1 MENGKQDYEERARA
15 ALVLLQEA
23 VRASGVPDA
32 KIDLKRDVRG
42 VLHVVAK
49 SGGHSHRLEIVQASG
64 YLRLTKVMQNIL
76 QAI

>member
-49 SGGHSHRLEIVQASG
+49 AGGKSHRLETVQASG